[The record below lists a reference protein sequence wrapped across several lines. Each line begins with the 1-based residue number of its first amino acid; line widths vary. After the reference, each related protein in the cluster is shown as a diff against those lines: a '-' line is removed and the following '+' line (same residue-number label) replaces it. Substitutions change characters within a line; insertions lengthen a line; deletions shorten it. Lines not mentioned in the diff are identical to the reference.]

1 MKFSFCFYLTCSL
14 YLISHVSLAAHSEEE
29 SNLEDTS
36 LTKEEVNAY
45 LTGGSLDFVRVANIN
60 HFPSPKRVMQIKG
73 LLNLNRAQDNRT
85 TISYKLMRKYA
96 IKTGR
101 KIVRKE
107 SQLNHL
113 FQQADV
119 DLSAVKKLV
128 HELAILK
135 GELRFIHLKAR
146 VSQKNYLTNEQ
157 ISTYLLNKN
166 NQNPAVYAYDE

>member
-1 MKFSFCFYLTCSL
+1 MKFSFYLICSL
-14 YLISHVSLAAHSEEE
+14 YFISSVVLASHSEEE
-29 SNLEDTS
+29 SSFEDTS

-45 LTGGSLDFVRVANIN
+45 LTGGSLGFDRVADIN
-60 HFPSPKRVMQIKG
+60 HFPNPKKVIEIKS
-73 LLNLNRAQDNRT
+73 LLNLNRAQNNRT

-107 SQLNHL
+107 NQLNNL
-113 FQQADV
+113 FQQSNV

-128 HELAILK
+128 SEIAILK
-135 GELRFIHLKAR
+135 GELRFIHLRAR
-146 VSQKNYLTNEQ
+146 VNQKSYLTNEQ

-166 NQNPAVYAYDE
+166 NQSPAVYAFDE

>member
-1 MKFSFCFYLTCSL
+1 MCSL
-14 YLISHVSLAAHSEEE
+14 LLISHVAHAAHGEEE
-29 SNLEDTS
+29 SNLADTS

-45 LTGGSLDFVRVANIN
+45 LTGGGLDIDRVADIN
-60 HFPSPKRVMQIKG
+60 HFPDPKRVIQIKD
-73 LLNLNRAQDNRT
+73 LLNLNRAQNNRT

-107 SQLNHL
+107 NQLNNL
-113 FQQADV
+113 FQQAAV

-128 HELAILK
+128 HEIAILK
-135 GELRFIHLKAR
+135 GELRFVHLRAR
-146 VSQKNYLTNEQ
+146 VNQKSYLTNEQ

-166 NQNPAVYAYDE
+166 NQNPAVYAFDE

>member
-1 MKFSFCFYLTCSL
+1 MKFSFYFYLMCSL
-14 YLISHVSLAAHSEEE
+14 FFISNDALAAHSEEE

-45 LTGGSLDFVRVANIN
+45 LTGRSLNLDRVAEIN
-60 HFPSPKRVMQIKG
+60 HFPNPKKVIEIKS
-73 LLNLNRAQDNRT
+73 LLNLNRAQNNRT

-107 SQLNHL
+107 NQLNNL
-113 FQQADV
+113 FQQTTV

-128 HELAILK
+128 NEIAVLK
-135 GELRFIHLKAR
+135 GELRFIHLRAR
-146 VSQKNYLTNEQ
+146 VNQKSYLTNEQ

-166 NQNPAVYAYDE
+166 NQSPAVYAFDE